1 MYNVI
6 LYYVQIITVKALI
19 TCNRGYIDRGME
31 MLNTE
36 TVKID
41 IPPVGVTI
49 LPVIPASF
57 SGVEV
62 FSGVSYCQALLM
74 SEQGKEFIVKPESI
88 HVCQWVPIVL
98 GFKSPEND
106 FERSITPHLK
116 PPTAGVYIASID
128 LFDNTV
134 TPDVV
139 IIRTNP
145 YNFNLIFQYLGKEL
159 FIDPAHYNR
168 DATALSFYHGNP
180 ARGVNGMML
189 KWFNRF
195 LDSMNRFSW
204 WQKFTEFLFT
214 STTISRI
221 FDKFITRYLANM
233 SMCRNSTVIPLKT
246 GKVNISNFCAGGIAW
261 GKNSASQMTA
271 GFPYH
276 IYRKIAHLLEYP
288 GKNQHAGQTS

>member
-1 MYNVI
+1 
-6 LYYVQIITVKALI
+6 
-19 TCNRGYIDRGME
+19 ME
-31 MLNTE
+31 KINTGP
-36 TVKID
+36 VKID
-41 IPPVGVTI
+41 IPPVGVTV
-49 LPVIPASF
+49 LPVIPASL

-62 FSGVSYCQALLM
+62 FSGVSYCQAILM
-74 SEQGKEFIVKPESI
+74 SGKGKHLVVKPESI
-88 HVCQWVPIVL
+88 QVCQWVPIVL

-106 FERSITPHLK
+106 FERSIAPHLTL
-116 PPTAGVYIASID
+116 PASGVYLASID
-128 LFDNTV
+128 LFDNSI

-145 YNFNLIFQYLGKEL
+145 YNFSHLFQFLGKEH

-180 ARGVNGMML
+180 ARGVNGLML

-195 LDSMNRFSW
+195 LDTMNRFAW
-204 WQKFTEFLFT
+204 WQKFTELLFT
-214 STTISRI
+214 STTISRL

-233 SMCRNSTVIPLKT
+233 SMCRNSTVIPLIT
-246 GKVNISNFCAGGIAW
+246 GKANISNFCAGGIAW

-276 IYRKIAHLLEYP
+276 VYRKIAHLLEYP
-288 GKNQHAGQTS
+288 GKNKHAGQAI